1 MGNVM
6 KLLPYEVYE
15 YSWGSAVKHRN
26 GNWDKVFIK
35 PNAQEIDLSNLEVII
50 HENGIEFI

>member
-1 MGNVM
+1 MNNVID
-6 KLLPYEVYE
+6 LLPYEVYE
-15 YSWGSAVKHRN
+15 FEWGSAVKHRN
-26 GNWDKVFIK
+26 GKWERVFLS